1 MKAIEIFD
9 RAYLV
14 DDETMNVL
22 HKVMPAAALS
32 GDRSAVMSVLVLGL
46 ATGRIKEDLDDD
58 GFTEVAW
65 REREAGVQAANQPLI
80 Y

>member
-1 MKAIEIFD
+1 MKAIEIFGKT
-9 RAYLV
+9 YLA
-14 DDETMNVL
+14 DDETLNVL
-22 HKVMPAAALS
+22 HTVMPAVTLS